1 MRNMAVSLVIAA
13 LAFVVACGPPPVMQG
28 VEPQPVPPV
37 NQDPTITCR
46 AERTTLRVGESV
58 RITATASDPDSDDVT
73 VSWAAPAGRLSATT
87 GNQVTWNTEGVRP
100 GRGSITGSADDGYGG
115 TASCSVSVTVEA
127 PPPPPKPVIRELAL
141 NEFSSGSTKLD
152 NRMKAVLDDVALQ
165 MRQNPQA
172 TVKIIGHSD
181 STGSEDN
188 NVITA
193 QRRADSAMEYL
204 VETHG
209 VDASRIAASSVGS
222 SQPIADDSTREG
234 REQNRRVQ
242 IILTIPPQ

>member
-1 MRNMAVSLVIAA
+1 MRKMAVSLAIAT

-37 NQDPTITCR
+37 NQDPTISCR

-58 RITATASDPDSDDVT
+58 RITATASDPDGDDVT
-73 VSWAAPAGRLSATT
+73 VSWAAPAGSLSSTT
-87 GNQVTWNTEGVRP
+87 GNQVTWSTSGVRP
-100 GRGSITGSADDGYGG
+100 GRGNITGSVDDGYGG
-115 TASCSVSVTVEA
+115 TASCNVSVTVEA
-127 PPPPPKPVIRELAL
+127 PPPPPEPVVRELEL
-141 NEFSSGSTKLD
+141 SEFSSGSTRLD

-181 STGSEDN
+181 STGSEAN

-193 QRRADSAMEYL
+193 QDRADSATEYL

-209 VDASRIAASSVGS
+209 IDVSRIAASSVGS
-222 SQPIADDSTREG
+222 SHPIGDNDTREG

-242 IILTIPPQ
+242 IVLTIPPQ

>member
-1 MRNMAVSLVIAA
+1 MKKMAGSLAIAT

-37 NQDPTITCR
+37 NQDPSITCR

-58 RITATASDPDSDDVT
+58 RITATASDPDGDDVT

-87 GNQVTWNTEGVRP
+87 GNQVTWSTSGVRP
-100 GRGSITGSADDGYGG
+100 GRGNITGSVDDGYGG
-115 TASCSVSVTVEA
+115 TASCNVSVTVEA
-127 PPPPPKPVIRELAL
+127 PPPPPEPVVRELEL
-141 NEFSSGSTKLD
+141 SEFASGSTKLD

-172 TVKIIGHSD
+172 TVEIIGHSD
-181 STGSEDN
+181 STGSEAN

-193 QRRADSAMEYL
+193 QERAESAATYL
-204 VETHG
+204 METHG
-209 VDASRIAASSVGS
+209 IDGTRIAPSSVGS
-222 SQPIADDSTREG
+222 SQPLGDNETREG

-242 IILTIPPQ
+242 IVLTIPPQ

>member
-1 MRNMAVSLVIAA
+1 MRKTVGSLAIIT
-13 LAFVVACGPPPVMQG
+13 LAFVVACGPPPVFQG

-37 NQDPTITCR
+37 NQDPTLSCR

-58 RITATASDPDSDDVT
+58 RLTATAGDPDSDDVT
-73 VSWAAPAGRLSATT
+73 VTWAAPAGRLSETT
-87 GNQVTWNTEGVRP
+87 GTEVTWSSEGVRP
-100 GRGSITGSADDGYGG
+100 GRGSITASADDGYGG
-115 TASCSVSVTVEA
+115 TASCSVSVNVEA
-127 PPPPPKPVIRELAL
+127 PPPPPEPVIRELEL
-141 NEFSSGSTKLD
+141 SEFASGTTRLD

-172 TVKIIGHSD
+172 TVEIIGHSD

-193 QRRADSAMEYL
+193 QRRADSAAEYL
-204 VETHG
+204 METHG
-209 VDASRIAASSVGS
+209 IDGSRIAASSVGS
-222 SQPIADDSTREG
+222 SQPIADNSTRDG